1 MSPATLHLVARAHA
15 VAAWVATV
23 ALVVAIPLQIRA
35 RRGRATLAIGAA
47 AAIAITI
54 AITITIT
61 LAGALGVLLEAT
73 YRAKIR
79 QRLFVHS
86 PRLGWL
92 FERKEHLAFGA
103 IVLAWA
109 TLSTM
114 VAAQLSR
121 DPARAA
127 DLRAAA
133 RLAAIA
139 SAGLALAASVMA
151 AIVARSAHF

>member
-1 MSPATLHLVARAHA
+1 MSPAALHLVARAHA
-15 VAAWVATV
+15 VAAWIATT
-23 ALVVAIPLQIRA
+23 ALVVALPLQIRA
-35 RRGRATLAIGAA
+35 RRSRVTLAISAA
-47 AAIAITI
+47 AAIAITV
-54 AITITIT
+54 
-61 LAGALGVLLEAT
+61 AGGLGVLLEAT
-73 YRAKIR
+73 YRSRVR
-79 QRLFVHS
+79 QRLFVQS
-86 PRLGWL
+86 PAMGWL

-103 IVLAWA
+103 IVLAWC

-121 DPARAA
+121 DPARAG

-151 AIVARSAHF
+151 AIVARRAHF

>member
-15 VAAWVATV
+15 VAAWVATA

-35 RRGRATLAIGAA
+35 RRGRVALAIGAA

-54 AITITIT
+54 T
-61 LAGALGVLLEAT
+61 LAGTLGVLLEAT

-86 PRLGWL
+86 PTLGWL

-151 AIVARSAHF
+151 AIVARPAHF

>member
-1 MSPATLHLVARAHA
+1 VSPATLHLVARAHA
-15 VAAWVATV
+15 VAAWVATAALIV
-23 ALVVAIPLQIRA
+23 ALPLQIRA
-35 RRGRATLAIGAA
+35 RKGRVTLAISAA
-47 AAIAITI
+47 AALAV
-54 AITITIT
+54 T

-79 QRLFVHS
+79 QRLFVQS
-86 PRLGWL
+86 PTLGWL

-103 IVLAWA
+103 ILFAWC

-121 DPARAA
+121 DPARAG

-151 AIVARSAHF
+151 AIVARRAHF

>member
-1 MSPATLHLVARAHA
+1 VSPATLHLVARAHA
-15 VAAWVATV
+15 VAAWVATA

-35 RRGRATLAIGAA
+35 RRGRVTLAISVA
-47 AAIAITI
+47 AAIAV
-54 AITITIT
+54 T
-61 LAGALGVLLEAT
+61 LAGGLGVLLEAT

-79 QRLFVHS
+79 QRLFVQS
-86 PRLGWL
+86 PTLGWL

-114 VAAQLSR
+114 VAARLSR

-151 AIVARSAHF
+151 AIVARPAHF